1 MIKSILGSL
10 LIVVAHGMV
19 VLAEQPT
26 LQGTPWKL
34 QSWSDVPSLVPDTP
48 VTMTFEQSNLS
59 GSAGCNRYRTAYET
73 KKQNLTI
80 KPEIASTFKACAE
93 DIMRQEAL
101 FLSILPLVE
110 RFDINAQ
117 GELKLTYRTKKGSGT
132 LVFRDAERPTSSS
145 SSKMWLDQKNP
156 TNWNSPKNAIPQA
169 PKAEIDANL
178 MKQCQEGFRRP
189 TTPEDNSLSRNGW
202 MLFGPIQSYAG
213 TTLITATSNVD
224 GMCRPLQYQA
234 FIFVDGHPVHSRE
247 TTVSAGDSNSTSQFA
262 GTLSPQLMDSR
273 TDGSTGPMF
282 LTGESNFSVEFN
294 RYQEKDPLCCPSGV
308 SRVSYQIQ
316 RQNNAPIVVPLE
328 VATQSN

>member
-19 VLAEQPT
+19 VLAEQPP

-34 QSWSDVPSLVPDTP
+34 QSWSDVPSLVSDTP
-48 VTMTFEQSNLS
+48 VTITFEQSNLS

-93 DIMRQEAL
+93 EIMRQEAQ
-101 FLSILPLVE
+101 FLSVLPLVE

-117 GELKLTYRTKKGSGT
+117 GELKLTYRTKKGTGT
-132 LVFRDAERPTSSS
+132 LVFTDAERPTPSS
-145 SSKMWLDQKNP
+145 SSKMWLDQNL

-234 FIFVDGHPVHSRE
+234 FIFVDG
-247 TTVSAGDSNSTSQFA
+247 QFA

>member
-10 LIVVAHGMV
+10 LIVVANGIV
-19 VLAEQPT
+19 VLAEQPP

-34 QSWSDVPSLVPDTP
+34 QSWSDVPSLVPDIP
-48 VTMTFEQSNLS
+48 VTITFEQSNLS

-80 KPEIASTFKACAE
+80 KPEIASTFKACPE

-117 GELKLTYRTKKGSGT
+117 GELKLTYRTKKGTGT
-132 LVFRDAERPTSSS
+132 LIFTDAERPTSSS
-145 SSKMWLDQKNP
+145 SSKMWLDHQNI
-156 TNWNSPKNAIPQA
+156 TNWNQPKNPIPQA

-178 MKQCQEGFRRP
+178 IKQCQEGFRRP

-234 FIFVDGHPVHSRE
+234 FIFVDG
-247 TTVSAGDSNSTSQFA
+247 QFA

-294 RYQEKDPLCCPSGV
+294 RYLEKDALCCPSGV

-316 RQNNAPIVVPLE
+316 RQNNAPIVVPIE